1 MRTLLPALA
10 PLLALLA
17 AAPVGASTRSRATEA
32 AVQRHLGIFLTPPE
46 FRDPAERV
54 EVRRDEA
61 EIWFLRPISAE
72 KRDEALCEGARWLLV
87 GRLDAADGIG
97 QVFRARDA
105 LDRVT
110 LVFFDVETDVDLD
123 RNGRYV
129 QKRNPAPHAKFTVSR
144 KRAAALDPLAL
155 DRALSGRGCV
165 ESAREVLD
173 TLWVREQ

>member
-1 MRTLLPALA
+1 MRALLPALA
-10 PLLALLA
+10 LLLA
-17 AAPVGASTRSRATEA
+17 APPVGASTRSRATEA
-32 AVQRHLGIFLTPPE
+32 AVQRHLGIFLTTPE

-61 EIWFLRPISAE
+61 EIWFLRPVTGDE
-72 KRDEALCEGARWLLV
+72 RDAALCEGARWLLV

-123 RNGRYV
+123 RNGRYL
-129 QKRNPAPHAKFTVSR
+129 QKRNPTPHAKFTVSR
-144 KRAAALDPLAL
+144 KRVAALDPLAL
-155 DRALSGRGCV
+155 DRALSGSDCV
-165 ESAREVLD
+165 QSAREVLD